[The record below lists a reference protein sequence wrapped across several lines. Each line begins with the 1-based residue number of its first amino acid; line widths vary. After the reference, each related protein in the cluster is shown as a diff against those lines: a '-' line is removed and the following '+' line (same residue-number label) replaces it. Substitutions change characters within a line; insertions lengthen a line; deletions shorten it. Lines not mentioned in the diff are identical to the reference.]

1 MRGGN
6 LMHPSTPARSRKG
19 IAFVLM
25 LTLAGAVAV
34 LIEAPG
40 GSRLAAQAPPTLEAT
55 IFSYD
60 GHDFVR
66 THTTLLTAAGKSA
79 VNTKLDHDTPAY
91 KALIQKHSYTGDA
104 TVFGKRYD
112 ASYAP
117 LTDDEGRLTGALFVA
132 VPK

>member
-1 MRGGN
+1 MRS
-6 LMHPSTPARSRKG
+6 HPSTPVGSRRG

-25 LTLAGAVAV
+25 LVLAGAAAA

-40 GSRLAAQAPPTLEAT
+40 GSRLAAQAPAALEAT

-66 THTTLLTAAGKSA
+66 THTTLRTEAGKSA

-91 KALIQKHSYTGDA
+91 KALVQKRSYTGDA
-104 TVFGKRYD
+104 TVFGKPYH

-117 LTDDEGRLTGALFVA
+117 LTDDKGHLTGALFVA
-132 VPK
+132 VSR